1 MILNIEEASTHD
13 YEEENPI
20 EAEPE
25 IDAVPPQ
32 FRSPSEGDSVQV
44 FSRDKNDWRTAV
56 TIKTDKRILKKYPN
70 YYNVRYSDNYETG
83 SVELNSESL
92 WRFLDPD
99 RQQFFWWRWGHLY
112 DRGPGGN
119 EGGQEGV
126 TDEDAARDE
135 G

>member
-92 WRFLDPD
+92 WRFLNPD
-99 RQQFFWWRWGHLY
+99 RHQFFWWRGGHL
-112 DRGPGGN
+112 
-119 EGGQEGV
+119 
-126 TDEDAARDE
+126 
-135 G
+135 